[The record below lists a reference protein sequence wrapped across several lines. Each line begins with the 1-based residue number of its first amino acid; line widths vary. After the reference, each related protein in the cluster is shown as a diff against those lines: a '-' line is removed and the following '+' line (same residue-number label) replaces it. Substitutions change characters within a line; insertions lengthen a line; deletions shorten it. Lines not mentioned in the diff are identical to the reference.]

1 MRGPELT
8 TAALT
13 GDAAKALQ
21 AIPSRPGV
29 GQILAAGGKS
39 LVIGRP
45 ANLRRWMASHLGAGP
60 VKKGARPQV
69 DLRPVAVAARYVITS
84 SPLFQRLLFE
94 RLMSLYVPRSARRDL
109 KRPSWIHLD
118 PADRFP
124 RLSLRAAAAGN
135 RPHLFGPFRDRG
147 ASGRALEALHRRLP
161 LRPCDYTFE
170 PDPALPLG
178 LGCLFAQVRS
188 CAAPCLARV
197 TEEAYRE
204 LALEAARLLGH
215 PWERPVELLDVLPP
229 WVAAEEGRRA
239 LLVEAGD
246 QGLELIPVVDG
257 AVVEE
262 SAVRADADHL
272 AASLAGLPWSPP
284 PEARD
289 DQPWLLAW
297 LHAPRRS
304 GAYVALPPGEGP
316 EAAAARVRTALLPDA
331 TASPPVE
338 PNRMGSSA

>member
-1 MRGPELT
+1 VRGPELT

-13 GDAAKALQ
+13 GDAAAALQ
-21 AIPSRPGV
+21 AIPARSGV

-60 VKKGARPQV
+60 VKKGVRPPV
-69 DLRPVAVAARYVITS
+69 DLRPVAVAARYAVTT

-94 RLMSLYVPRSARRDL
+94 RLMALYVPRSARRDL

-118 PADRFP
+118 PAERFP
-124 RLSLRAAAAGN
+124 RLSLRAAAAGS
-135 RPHLFGPFRDRG
+135 RQHLFGPFRDRG
-147 ASGRALEALHRRLP
+147 ASGRALETLHRRLP
-161 LRPCDYTFE
+161 MRPCDYTFE
-170 PDPALPLG
+170 PDPELPLG

-204 LALEAARLLGH
+204 LAREAGRLLGR
-215 PWERPVELLDVLPP
+215 PWERPAELLDVLPP

-239 LLVEAGD
+239 LLVEAGAH
-246 QGLELIPVVDG
+246 GLELVPVVDG

-262 SAVRADADHL
+262 NAGRADPDRL
-272 AASLAGLPWSPP
+272 AAALSGLSWEPP
-284 PEARD
+284 AEVRD

-304 GAYVALPPGEGP
+304 GAYVALPPDEP
-316 EAAAARVRTALLPDA
+316 AEAVAERVRAALLPGP
-331 TASPPVE
+331 TASLPVE